1 MSWMLT
7 PVHAQKKVRQAHR
20 SLICFAMVKKA
31 CSTFV
36 AFFAD
41 VSRKGMESWS
51 AKSWIID
58 VSDAFKLDLIRRKT
72 RTDLRRTILHDLLA
86 REVRFVTNKQLV
98 HALRSVAVD
107 LLQPLLDVGERIY
120 RKQVRGWSRRPED
133 KGTGRCQ

>member
-1 MSWMLT
+1 
-7 PVHAQKKVRQAHR
+7 
-20 SLICFAMVKKA
+20 
-31 CSTFV
+31 
-36 AFFAD
+36 
-41 VSRKGMESWS
+41 MESWS